1 MNIQKTEFDG
11 LLVLN
16 PKLHIDHRGSFM
28 ESYNQQSFKDS
39 GIENQFV
46 QDNISSS
53 KFGVLRGLHFQK
65 PPFEQTKLVTVLD
78 GEIQDIVVDLRP
90 ESSTFRKYYD
100 ITISSKD
107 RMSLLIPKGFA
118 HGFLVLSET
127 AEIFYKCDNFYNPK
141 ADSGIRYNDPEINIK
156 WLLDEKQLILS
167 EKDLNLALLKEIDLK
182 ETI

>member
-1 MNIQKTEFDG
+1 
-11 LLVLN
+11 
-16 PKLHIDHRGSFM
+16 M
-28 ESYNQQSFKDS
+28 ESYNQQSFKEL

-65 PPFEQTKLVTVLD
+65 PPYDQTKLVSVLK
-78 GEIQDIVVDLRP
+78 GIIQDVAVDIRS
-90 ESSTFRKYYD
+90 ESPTFGKYFD
-100 ITISSKD
+100 VEISSEK
-107 RMSLLIPKGFA
+107 RNSLLVPKGFA

-127 AEIFYKCDNFYNPK
+127 AEVFYKCDNYYTPK
-141 ADSGIRYNDPEINIK
+141 ADSGIHYNDPEINIK